1 MHGRSVMVILRALG
15 ATLGQIRT
23 LFLGESVLAGLFVS
37 ALGLLLGI
45 GIARLMLG
53 YIGALL
59 GEVYGMAEK
68 PKKISTNPRLM
79 LLAIVLGFI
88 TSVVAALIPAL
99 SAARAAPLQ
108 PLQPTHTHQ
117 LLTT

>member
-23 LFLGESVLAGLFVS
+23 LFLGESALAGLLGS

-68 PKKISTNPRLM
+68 AKEISANPALM
-79 LLAIVLGFI
+79 LFAIVLGVI
-88 TSVVAALIPAL
+88 TSVVAAFIPART
-99 SAARAAPLQ
+99 AARVEAVQA
-108 PLQPTHTHQ
+108 
-117 LLTT
+117 